1 MINALAVSGSTVY
14 AGGWFTTIGG
24 KAQNNLAAV
33 DRATGQATGW
43 NPKPNVDRDEGPS
56 VAALAVSGSTV
67 YAGGTFR
74 SINVKTRNGI
84 AALDPTTGRAT
95 AWNPDANGVVSH
107 LAAQGSTVYAAGRFT
122 RIGGAD
128 RMNLAGLDTTTGNAS
143 AFDPQPLISADITAL
158 AASAHSVFVAGSVP
172 GIAGQPAYF
181 LQPVDKTDGRVPNN
195 LAEWNANP
203 DGPVTALTFS
213 GPTVYAAGTFTAIG
227 GKARNGIA
235 ALQRSTAKAT
245 DWDPNPDGYVDAIT
259 VLTPPASSTATT
271 VYAGGR
277 FTTIGG
283 QRRSNLAA
291 LNGFTGEATD
301 WDPNPNGS
309 VDALAI
315 TGFRV
320 HPPTSGADTIY
331 AGRSF
336 TKVGGKVRHNLAAL
350 DGNTGNATG
359 WGPGLAG
366 SKGPGVTGAPNALPV
381 YDLAIGPD
389 YSLWAGG
396 GFTGFRRSPQAGI
409 ARFKP

>member
-1 MINALAVSGSTVY
+1 M
-14 AGGWFTTIGG
+14 
-24 KAQNNLAAV
+24 
-33 DRATGQATGW
+33 
-43 NPKPNVDRDEGPS
+43 
-56 VAALAVSGSTV
+56 
-67 YAGGTFR
+67 
-74 SINVKTRNGI
+74 
-84 AALDPTTGRAT
+84 
-95 AWNPDANGVVSH
+95 
-107 LAAQGSTVYAAGRFT
+107 
-122 RIGGAD
+122 
-128 RMNLAGLDTTTGNAS
+128 
-143 AFDPQPLISADITAL
+143 
-158 AASAHSVFVAGSVP
+158 FVAGSVP

-181 LQPVDKTDGRVPNN
+181 LTAVDKTDGRVPNN

-331 AGRSF
+331 AGGSF
-336 TKVGGKVRHNLAAL
+336 TKVGGKVETQPRRSRREHRKRDRL
-350 DGNTGNATG
+350 GTGVG
-359 WGPGLAG
+359 W
-366 SKGPGVTGAPNALPV
+366 VEGARG
-381 YDLAIGPD
+381 D
-389 YSLWAGG
+389 
-396 GFTGFRRSPQAGI
+396 RSPQRSPCLRPCHRSGLLALGGG
-409 ARFKP
+409 RFHGVS